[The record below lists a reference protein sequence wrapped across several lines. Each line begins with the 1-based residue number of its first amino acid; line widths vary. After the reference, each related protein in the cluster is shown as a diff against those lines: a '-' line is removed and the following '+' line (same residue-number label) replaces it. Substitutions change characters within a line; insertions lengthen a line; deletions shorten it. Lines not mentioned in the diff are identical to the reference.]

1 MSEEKEKPNIELRSE
16 DVQDILNRPPNWM
29 IRWGN
34 TVLISV
40 IVLMF
45 TLSYFIK
52 YPDVIMGRATISTE
66 KPPVFINSKVSGR
79 MRALHIEN
87 KQAVREGQVIAEIEN
102 PIPASSIDSLQNF
115 LTAASHFLTDPNNQT
130 FLNFK
135 RIELYEVSNDFSTL
149 KNILEEY
156 RSHLY
161 DNVQA
166 QQLNDLENKLSANIK
181 LQEIS
186 IREAELSK
194 VDISYAKERYSMQ
207 EEEYELGLTT
217 KLDFLGAQSAYN
229 QSLKAEEGIKKSLIQ
244 MELTIEDYKSQ
255 VRNAIAEGKTK
266 TNEYRN
272 RTQELITLL
281 ENYVT
286 RWKTE
291 FTIRSPINGTLDYSG
306 RIKVNQLI
314 NSGDQ
319 LFAIIPPSE
328 QFETLLQL
336 PAQGFGKVRIG
347 QKVKLKLDNY
357 PYNEYGF
364 VNGAISNLA
373 ALPSGDIYQV
383 QVALD
388 KGLTT
393 SYNSQLE
400 YSPEMM
406 ATAEV
411 ITEDLRLI
419 ERLFNSL
426 RSIFDN

>member
-1 MSEEKEKPNIELRSE
+1 MSEEREKPNIELRSE
-16 DVQDILNRPPNWM
+16 EVQDILNRPPNWM

-52 YPDVIMGRATISTE
+52 YPDVILGRATISTE
-66 KPPVFINSKVSGR
+66 TPPVFINSKVSGR
-79 MRALHIEN
+79 MRALHVQN
-87 KQAVREGQVIAEIEN
+87 KGAVSEGQIIAEIEN
-102 PIPASSIDSLQNF
+102 PIPSSSIDSLQKF
-115 LTAASHFLTDPNNQT
+115 LTAASLFLADSSNQT
-130 FLNFK
+130 FREFK

-194 VDISYAKERYSMQ
+194 VDISYAKERYVMQ
-207 EEEYELGLTT
+207 EEEYKLGLVS
-217 KLDFLGAQSAYN
+217 KLDFLSAQTAYN
-229 QSLKAEEGIKKSLIQ
+229 QSLKAEESIKKGLIQ
-244 MELTIEDYKSQ
+244 MELTLEDYKSQ
-255 VRNAIAEGKTK
+255 IRSTVAEGKAKTK
-266 TNEYRN
+266 EYRN
-272 RTQELITLL
+272 RIQELITLL
-281 ENYVT
+281 ENYIT

-291 FTIRSPINGTLDYSG
+291 FTIRAPIAGNLDYSG

-319 LFAIIPPSE
+319 IFAIIPASE
-328 QFETLLQL
+328 QFETLVEL
-336 PAQGFGKVRIG
+336 PAQGFGKVQVG

-364 VNGAISNLA
+364 VNGSISSLA
-373 ALPSGDIYQV
+373 SLPNGDVYQV

-388 KGLTT
+388 NGLIT

-400 YSPEMM
+400 YSPEMT

>member
-1 MSEEKEKPNIELRSE
+1 MSEERENPNIELRSE

-52 YPDVIMGRATISTE
+52 YPDVILGRATISTE
-66 KPPVFINSKVSGR
+66 TPPVFINSKVSGR
-79 MRALHIEN
+79 MRALHVQN
-87 KQAVREGQVIAEIEN
+87 KGAVSEGQIIAEIEN
-102 PIPASSIDSLQNF
+102 PIPSSSIDSLQKF
-115 LTAASHFLTDPNNQT
+115 LTAASNFLTDASDQSFRT
-130 FLNFK
+130 FK
-135 RIELYEVSNDFSTL
+135 RIELYDVSNDFSSL
-149 KNILEEY
+149 RNILEEY
-156 RSHLY
+156 HGYLFN
-161 DNVQA
+161 NVQA
-166 QQLNDLENKLSANIK
+166 QQLDDLQNKLNANRK
-181 LQEIS
+181 LHEIS

-207 EEEYELGLTT
+207 EEEYKLGLTT

-229 QSLKAEEGIKKSLIQ
+229 QSLKTEESIKKGLIQ
-244 MELTIEDYKSQ
+244 MELTLEDYKSQ
-255 VRNAIAEGKTK
+255 IRRTVAEGKTK
-266 TNEYRN
+266 TKEYRN
-272 RTQELITLL
+272 RIQELITLL
-281 ENYVT
+281 ENYIT

-291 FTIRSPINGTLDYSG
+291 FTIRAPIAGNLDYSG

-319 LFAIIPPSE
+319 IFAIIPASE
-328 QFETLLQL
+328 QFETLVEL
-336 PAQGFGKVRIG
+336 PAQGFGKVQVG

-364 VNGAISNLA
+364 VNGSISSLA
-373 ALPSGDIYQV
+373 SLPSGDIYQV
-383 QVALD
+383 QIALD
-388 KGLTT
+388 NGLIT

-406 ATAEV
+406 ASAEV

>member
-1 MSEEKEKPNIELRSE
+1 MSAERENPNIELRSE

-45 TLSYFIK
+45 ILSYFIK

-66 KPPVFINSKVSGR
+66 TPPVLINSKISGR

-87 KQAVREGQVIAEIEN
+87 KEAVSEGQIIAEIEN
-102 PIPASSIDSLQNF
+102 PIPSTSIDSLQRF
-115 LTAASHFLTDPNNQT
+115 LTAASLFLADSSNQT
-130 FLNFK
+130 FQSFK

-156 RSHLY
+156 RDY
-161 DNVQA
+161 IYNNAQA
-166 QQLNDLENKLSANIK
+166 QQLNDLENKLSANRK

-194 VDISYAKERYSMQ
+194 VDISYAKERYIMQ
-207 EEEYELGLTT
+207 EEEYSLGLVS
-217 KLDFLGAQSAYN
+217 KLDFLSAQTAYN
-229 QSLKAEEGIKKSLIQ
+229 QSLKAEESIKKGLIQ
-244 MELTIEDYKSQ
+244 MELTLEDYKSQ
-255 VRNAIAEGKTK
+255 IRNTVAEGKTK
-266 TNEYRN
+266 TKEYRN
-272 RTQELITLL
+272 RIQELITLL
-281 ENYVT
+281 ENYIT

-291 FTIRSPINGTLDYSG
+291 FTIRAPIAGNLDYSG

-314 NSGDQ
+314 NTGDQ
-319 LFAIIPPSE
+319 IFAIIPPST
-328 QFETLLQL
+328 QFETLVEL
-336 PAQGFGKVRIG
+336 PAQGFGKVQVG

-357 PYNEYGF
+357 PFNEYGF
-364 VNGAISNLA
+364 VNGVISSLA
-373 ALPSGDIYQV
+373 SLPNGDIYQV

-388 KGLTT
+388 NGLIT
-393 SYNSQLE
+393 SYNLQLE